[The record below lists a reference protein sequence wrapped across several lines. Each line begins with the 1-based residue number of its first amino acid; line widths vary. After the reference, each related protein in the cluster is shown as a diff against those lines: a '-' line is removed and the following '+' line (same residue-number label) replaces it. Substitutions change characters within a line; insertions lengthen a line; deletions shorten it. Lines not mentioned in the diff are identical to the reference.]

1 MDLPLTVLILTKN
14 EEKAIQA
21 CVSSLL
27 NVNQVIVVDSSS
39 EDLTVEMAEK
49 LGATVINFKWNGL
62 YPKKKQWALNLPEIK
77 NDWVL
82 FLDADES
89 VAPDFFAELKEIFD
103 TGRHRLFGAFEID
116 LEYFFLGRLLRHG
129 HKVRKRALVNR
140 NYCSFP
146 EVSDLHVKNMWEV
159 EGHYQP
165 NCEKSVGKMN
175 SKIKH
180 LDPDPLYD
188 YFFRHNRYSD
198 WEAELQINYDMRQSV
213 RAFRSAQGAIF
224 DRIPFK
230 PLFFFTYSYLIRLGW
245 RDGKA
250 GFNYALALSF
260 YYWQIS
266 VKTLEKKINAKTI

>member
-1 MDLPLTVLILTKN
+1 MNLPLTVLILTKN
-14 EEKAIQA
+14 EEKAIEA
-21 CVSSLL
+21 CLSSLL

-39 EDLTVEMAEK
+39 EDRTVEIAEN

-62 YPKKKQWALNLPEIK
+62 YPKKKQWSLNLPEIQ

-89 VAPDFFAELKEIFD
+89 VKPDFFVELNNIFN
-103 TGRHRLFGAFEID
+103 TGSHKLFGAFEID

-129 HKVRKRALVNR
+129 HRVRKRALLNR
-140 NYCSFP
+140 NYCFFP

-165 NCEKSVGKMN
+165 KCEKSVGKMK

-180 LDPDPLYD
+180 SDPDPLYD
-188 YFFRHNRYSD
+188 YFLRHNRYSD
-198 WEAELQINYDMRQSV
+198 WEAELRVNQDMRQSV
-213 RAFRSAQGAIF
+213 RASRTEQGSIF

-230 PLFFFTYSYLIRLGW
+230 PLFFFAYSYIIRHGW
-245 RDGKA
+245 LDGKA
-250 GFNYALALSF
+250 GFNYSLSLSF

-266 VKTLEKKINAKTI
+266 AKTLEKKLHEKT